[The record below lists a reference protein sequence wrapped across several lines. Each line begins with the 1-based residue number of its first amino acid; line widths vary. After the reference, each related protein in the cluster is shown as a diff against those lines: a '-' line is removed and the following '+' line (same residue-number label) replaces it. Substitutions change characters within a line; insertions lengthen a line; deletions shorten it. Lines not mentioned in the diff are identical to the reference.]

1 MKVWQNI
8 EGWHRERTESEG
20 WGIDQAKVREYYE
33 RFSSM
38 KLMSKGRDN
47 LADKDG

>member
-1 MKVWQNI
+1 MKVGQNI
-8 EGWHRERTESEG
+8 EGWHWERTESEG
-20 WGIDQAKVREYYE
+20 RGMDRAIIREYKE
-33 RFSSM
+33 CVSSM